1 MQGLTAIAVGM
12 GFLAIAPALQAHGVD
27 VTYTSTAAI
36 QVQAAFAS
44 GEPMVNAQVSVFT
57 PTDPQPPWATGTTD
71 PFGSFAFVPDI
82 TQPGQ
87 WEVQV
92 RLAGHGD
99 ILSIPIEASDTAAP
113 AVEDGAALAIVPET
127 IISERQ
133 LPIGQKL
140 AVGVLFAWGCVGTA
154 LYFKRESAT

>member
-1 MQGLTAIAVGM
+1 M
-12 GFLAIAPALQAHGVD
+12 
-27 VTYTSTAAI
+27 
-36 QVQAAFAS
+36 
-44 GEPMVNAQVSVFT
+44 
-57 PTDPQPPWATGTTD
+57 
-71 PFGSFAFVPDI
+71 PDI

-92 RLAGHGD
+92 RLVGHGD
-99 ILSIPIEASDTAAP
+99 ILSIPIEASDAAAP
-113 AVEDGAALAIVPET
+113 AVEDGAALAMVPET

-140 AVGVLFAWGCVGTA
+140 AVGTLFAWGCVGTA